1 MLEWTLK
8 SGDPAFLTLGADIR
22 VSPVSYT
29 NDQIW
34 ELVIGRSE
42 PPAIALQTTFG
53 MRARSFRIFP
63 RFGEGEAF
71 VSDPTLFQ
79 TPITVQRYF
88 PNYAQLSFSPL
99 PGLTVQAE
107 FWIPTSQSALGRFT
121 LLNLTSNPRK
131 IDLEVVGILSPGSE
145 GARVRQEEFEAA
157 MLLTGQTDGLV
168 PVIYLVGGAGPPSG
182 TLSSLAARAELP
194 PKGSKRITW
203 AEAALGDVAASFKQ
217 ARQSAA
223 SNWEAGLAR
232 LEQLNAG
239 LVEIRTGDPAWD
251 HVLTR
256 SQVLAHGL
264 LVGPTQ
270 HLPHP
275 SLTLTRQ
282 PDQGFS
288 LRGDGQDYP
297 HLWNGQTP
305 LDAYYLS
312 GLLLPAAPEL
322 ARGLLLNF
330 LSTQAENGE
339 IDLRP
344 GLGGQRSQL
353 LATPLLA
360 SLAWR
365 IYEATEDR
373 QLIEDCYPKLLA
385 FLKAWFQSTNDRDR
399 DGIPEWEHV
408 FQTGLDEHPLFAHYY
423 AWSQGIDP
431 ALVESPDLCAFLYR
445 ECSLLREMSKMLN
458 KKEDVDYLQ
467 STLLR
472 LKAAIEST
480 WQEKDA
486 CYHYR
491 DRDTH
496 ETTAYELVGSRNGS
510 GELLTHKEFAVPVR
524 ISLVLDF
531 AEDSTRRV
539 LVFLHGSSPSGAHRI
554 ERLTSESFTWFG
566 NHAHASTE
574 RTYIN
579 LERVEIQGLKDEDQ
593 LTIATAGL
601 FSRDQTNLLPLW
613 GRIPGK
619 DRAAA
624 LIVNTILNPS
634 VFYQPYGLQIFKDEP
649 TGTESESYHHIQL
662 PWNELIGE
670 GMLAYGKR
678 LETAALVERL
688 MQGVIISLGQSGAF
702 HSLYQAESG
711 AGVGERNALQG
722 LAPFR
727 LFLDTL
733 GVRIISPK
741 RIFIEGFNPFPWPVT
756 VKYRGTTILRQKEKT
771 TVVFPDGQTLST
783 DKTTP
788 SIITLL

>member
-29 NDQIW
+29 DDQIW

-63 RFGEGEAF
+63 RFGEGETF
-71 VSDPTLFQ
+71 VSDPALFQ

-88 PNYAQLSFSPL
+88 PNYARLSFSPL
-99 PGLTVQAE
+99 PGLSVLAE

-121 LLNLTSNPRK
+121 LTNLTSNPRK
-131 IDLEVVGILSPGSE
+131 IDLEVVGILSPGPQ
-145 GARVRQEEFEAA
+145 GTRIGLEEFEAA

-168 PVIYLVGGAGPPSG
+168 PVIYLVGGASPSSGP
-182 TLSSLAARAELP
+182 LSSLAARVELP
-194 PKGSKRITW
+194 SKGSHKITW
-203 AEAALGDVAASFKQ
+203 AEAALGDVAASFKG
-217 ARQSAA
+217 ARQAA
-223 SNWEAGLAR
+223 SRNWEASLAR

-251 HVLTR
+251 HVFTR
-256 SQVLAHGL
+256 SQILAHGL

-270 HLPHP
+270 HLTHP
-275 SLTLTRQ
+275 SFTLTRQ
-282 PDQGFS
+282 PDQGYS

-305 LDAYYLS
+305 LDAYYLC
-312 GLLLPAAPEL
+312 GLLLPAAPEV

-339 IDLRP
+339 IDLKP
-344 GLGGQRSQL
+344 GLGGQRSQF

-373 QLIEDCYPKLLA
+373 SLIEECYPKLLS
-385 FLKAWFQSTNDRDR
+385 FLKAWFESTNDRDR
-399 DGIPEWEHV
+399 DGIPEWEQV
-408 FQTGLDEHPLFAHYY
+408 FQTGLDDHPLFAHYH

-431 ALVESPDLCAFLYR
+431 AMVESPDLCAWLYR
-445 ECSLLREMSKMLN
+445 ESSLLLEMAKMVN
-458 KKEDVDYLQ
+458 KKEDFDYLQ
-467 STLLR
+467 TTALR
-472 LKAAIEST
+472 LKAAVEST

-496 ETTAYELVGSRNGS
+496 ETTAYELVGSRDGS
-510 GELLTHKEFAVPVR
+510 GELLIHKEFAVPVR
-524 ISLVLDF
+524 IALQLDF
-531 AEDSTRRV
+531 TDESTRRV
-539 LVFLHGSSPSGAHRI
+539 LVFLHGSSSSGAHRI
-554 ERLTSESFTWFG
+554 ERLTAESFAWFG
-566 NHAHASTE
+566 KHAHASTE
-574 RTYIN
+574 RTYII
-579 LERVEIQGLKDEDQ
+579 LERVEIQGLKDSDR

-601 FSRDQTNLLPLW
+601 FNRDQTNLLPLW
-613 GRIPGK
+613 GHIPDK
-619 DRAAA
+619 ERAAE
-624 LIVNTILNPS
+624 LIQKTILNPAG
-634 VFYQPYGLQIFKDEP
+634 FYQPYGLQIFTDEP
-649 TGTESESYHHIQL
+649 ADPESGSYHHIQL

-670 GMLAYGKR
+670 GMLAYGCR

-688 MQGVIISLGQSGAF
+688 MQGVIIALGQSGAF
-702 HSLYQAESG
+702 HRIYQADSG
-711 AGVGERNALQG
+711 VGVGERNALQG

-756 VKYRGTTILRQKEKT
+756 VKYRGTTILRQKDKT